1 METKKKH
8 APNERTGEIS
18 GGGGKVNE
26 SEVSNLPDMEFRK
39 MVINMLKELCD
50 NCNSMKEGIETR
62 KRKRTSQK

>member
-8 APNERTGEIS
+8 APKERTGEIS

-50 NCNSMKEGIETR
+50 NYNSMKEGIETR